1 MNKYAQVYLN
11 AYVNKMAQA
20 DDDKPGEGEEEVE
33 GALEAERQ
41 KDNNAMVA
49 ANKAETEDLA
59 HEATLTGNKQ
69 FEGRDNEFKSQIGS
83 DWEGNREARIG
94 ATDGPSPT
102 PRALGQSYGTDA
114 MGQLNPDI
122 AKRFGQ
128 AIAPIAPIAPK
139 SLKDRWSE
147 FHGKGPKDAYNLK
160 SKRDVAMLKAM
171 EAAQSGGERAIRA
184 VANGPLSRPA
194 IRPARR

>member
-11 AYVNKMAQA
+11 AYVNKMAQD
-20 DDDKPGEGEEEVE
+20 DDDKPGEGEEEVS
-33 GALEAERQ
+33 EAE
-41 KDNNAMVA
+41 
-49 ANKAETEDLA
+49 NKAETEELA

-69 FEGRDNEFKSQIGS
+69 FEDRDKEFKSQIGS

-102 PRALGQSYGTDA
+102 PRALGQSYGINAID
-114 MGQLNPDI
+114 QLNPDI

-128 AIAPIAPIAPK
+128 AIAPK
-139 SLKDRWSE
+139 SLKDRWAE
-147 FHGKGPKDAYNLK
+147 FHGKGPKNAYNAK

-171 EAAQSGGERAIRA
+171 EAAQSGGGLAAPGGERAIRA
-184 VANGPLSRPA
+184 IANGPLSRPA